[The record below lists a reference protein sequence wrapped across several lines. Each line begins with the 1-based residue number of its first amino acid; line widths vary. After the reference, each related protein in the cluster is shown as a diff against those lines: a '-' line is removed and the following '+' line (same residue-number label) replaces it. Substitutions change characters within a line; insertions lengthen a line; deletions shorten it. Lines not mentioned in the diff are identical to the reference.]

1 MARVKPSISIH
12 FALVPWW
19 YWWWYSRWYWWCY
32 WQWYWWWYVMMVPI
46 VESASITSAPASG
59 TGMDAIGENCK
70 RFPCLSTI
78 NALDGHHWTLDSIHR
93 KSLQIFCQ
101 GEKILGRIETVGK
114 SNYTSSALLLLARL
128 HFFNWSLQL
137 TQLRLFEPVIAHNC
151 TLSLHF
157 KSISC

>member
-1 MARVKPSISIH
+1 MI
-12 FALVPWW
+12 L
-19 YWWWYSRWYWWCY
+19 
-32 WQWYWWWYVMMVPI
+32 MMILMMLPI

-78 NALDGHHWTLDSIHR
+78 NALDGHHWTLGSIQKKR
-93 KSLQIFCQ
+93 SNLQSLCQ

-114 SNYTSSALLLLARL
+114 RNYTSSAMLLLARL

-137 TQLRLFEPVIAHNC
+137 TQLRLFEPVIADNC